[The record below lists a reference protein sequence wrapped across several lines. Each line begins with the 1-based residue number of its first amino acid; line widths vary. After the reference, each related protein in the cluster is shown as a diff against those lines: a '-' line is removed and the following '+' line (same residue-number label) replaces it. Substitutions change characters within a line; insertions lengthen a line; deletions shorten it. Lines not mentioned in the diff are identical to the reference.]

1 MCHGMGETILDLKQR
16 VYQLTSDFSGA
27 ATSAKVALNTPPLTG
42 ETLALVRVC
51 REVGRDYR
59 AALDELLGAL
69 RRSQD
74 ADRGEGERVERLR
87 ELLERELSLI
97 ASHPALRA
105 VAEDLAVPR
114 EK

>member
-1 MCHGMGETILDLKQR
+1 MCHGMGETILDLKRR

-27 ATSAKVALNTPPLTG
+27 ATGAMIALNTPPLTD
-42 ETLALVRVC
+42 ETLALVREC

-59 AALDELLGAL
+59 GALDELLGAL

-74 ADRGEGERVERLR
+74 ADRGEVERIERLR

-97 ASHPALRA
+97 ASHPALPV
-105 VAEDLAVPR
+105 VAQDLAVPR

>member
-1 MCHGMGETILDLKQR
+1 
-16 VYQLTSDFSGA
+16 
-27 ATSAKVALNTPPLTG
+27 
-42 ETLALVRVC
+42 
-51 REVGRDYR
+51 VGRDYR

-74 ADRGEGERVERLR
+74 ADRGEVERIERLR

-97 ASHPALRA
+97 ASHPALPA